1 MVSEPPEISLNTHH
15 PTGTARITITV
26 RLNEKDREGLIDR
39 IMSQKTRLHSREQVV
54 RALRLNCDEGCEVTE
69 PAGKV
74 EDYEWEVTR
83 S

>member
-1 MVSEPPEISLNTHH
+1 MVCEAPEVSLNTHH
-15 PTGTARITITV
+15 PTGTTKITITV
-26 RLNEKDREGLIDR
+26 RLDEEEREGLIDR

-54 RALRLNCDEGCEVTE
+54 RALRLSGDEGCKVAE
-69 PAGKV
+69 PAENV

>member
-1 MVSEPPEISLNTHH
+1 MVSESPEVSLNTHH
-15 PTGTARITITV
+15 PTGTAKLTITV
-26 RLNEKDREGLIDR
+26 QLDEEEREGIIDR

-54 RALRLNCDEGCEVTE
+54 RALRLNGDEKYDLTE
-69 PAGKV
+69 PDEKV